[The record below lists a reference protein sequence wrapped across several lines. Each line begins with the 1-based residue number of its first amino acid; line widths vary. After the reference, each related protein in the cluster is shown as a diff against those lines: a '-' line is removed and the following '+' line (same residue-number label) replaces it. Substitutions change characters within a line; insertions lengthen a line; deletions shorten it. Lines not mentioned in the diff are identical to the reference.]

1 MSDATDTAAAAD
13 TTMADATNPAEA
25 ATNAGTAAK
34 ARLQH
39 WISSTQ
45 NTAPWILIDRVLL
58 FIIP

>member
-39 WISSTQ
+39 WISSIAKHGT
-45 NTAPWILIDRVLL
+45 WILIDRVLL
-58 FIIP
+58 VIP